1 MPYGGGG
8 PLSNARLLFD
18 YGFCLPDNQADDV
31 ALPLAC
37 DHNHAAE
44 PPPSHATPPPAVSRL
59 QLQQRRLL
67 HALRLDG
74 PGATARLRRRSR
86 PRPRGSGEG
95 GAAAA
100 DGAKDGAAV
109 GAAEGERG
117 EQGEQGEQG
126 ELPPR
131 QALLFGLVCTLA
143 EAELAAAA
151 AYLAQEAPTGGGPQP
166 ARPAWLGWSDAQL
179 ATHAPTVHFLRAA
192 LVSREREYA
201 SPLDADEAAAEAAA
215 VARQRRRGTRRDA
228 HSESLCTEAT
238 RDRGSQGCG
247 ELPELPNVELP
258 NVELPNVELP
268 PREACAVEVRL
279 GEKRILRGWREW
291 AEARLPGPEA
301 LHDEL

>member
-37 DHNHAAE
+37 DHSHAAE
-44 PPPSHATPPPAVSRL
+44 LPPSSAPPPPSVSRL
-59 QLQQRRLL
+59 QLAQRRLL
-67 HALRLDG
+67 QLLRLDG
-74 PGATARLRRRSR
+74 PGATARLSRRSR
-86 PRPRGSGEG
+86 PRPRGSGGG
-95 GAAAA
+95 GAPAGG
-100 DGAKDGAAV
+100 GARGGTV
-109 GAAEGERG
+109 EG
-117 EQGEQGEQG
+117 EQGA
-126 ELPPR
+126 LPPR

-228 HSESLCTEAT
+228 HSESLCTEGT

>member
-1 MPYGGGG
+1 MLRASRAVARGEELSVPYGGGG

-44 PPPSHATPPPAVSRL
+44 PSPPHVTPPPAVSRL

-86 PRPRGSGEG
+86 PRPRGSGES

-109 GAAEGERG
+109 GAAEGER
-117 EQGEQGEQG
+117 GEQG

-151 AYLAQEAPTGGGPQP
+151 AYLAREVPTGGGPQP

-179 ATHAPTVHFLRAA
+179 ATHAPTVRFLHAA
-192 LVSREREYA
+192 LVSREGEYA

-215 VARQRRRGTRRDA
+215 VARQRRRGTRRDG
-228 HSESLCTEAT
+228 HSDCTEAT
-238 RDRGSQGCG
+238 RDRGGQGCG
-247 ELPELPNVELP
+247 ELP
-258 NVELPNVELP
+258 ELPNVELP